1 MSHVFGVLTG
11 IVIEKTETLRPMM
24 YQVCEELKLTV
35 VNEAF
40 HQFEPI
46 GTTGVLVLSESHF
59 SAHTYPETSKVYV
72 DLFCC
77 SKDFKPD
84 KAADVIKRLFKAEK
98 FDWSYVQRFYDTIV
112 E

>member
-1 MSHVFGVLTG
+1 MSHLFGTLSG
-11 IVIEKTETLRPMM
+11 IVIERTETLRPTM

-59 SAHTYPETSKVYV
+59 SAHTYPESSKVYV

-84 KAADVIKRLFKAEK
+84 KAADVIRILFRAEA
-98 FDWSYVQRFYDTIV
+98 FDWSYVQRFH
-112 E
+112 